1 MSNSTLD
8 INATFRGGGRSVEW
22 LDEINK
28 ASIVMLAETGIVP
41 KDVAQ
46 RIAKG
51 IAAVID
57 NEKAGKEGFKPRSS
71 ADYLDYEPRLI
82 AVAGQEASRLHT
94 GRSRQDLASTIARMN
109 LRDGLLQVIES
120 LIALRQSFLKRAEEH
135 IETIIPAYTHGVQAQ
150 PTTFAHVLLAFE
162 SALARASE
170 RLQETYARVNKCPL
184 GAAALATSSFPLD
197 RNRLAEL
204 LGFEGLVENAYDAN
218 HLAPIHS
225 ALECAAGY
233 SSIALQ
239 AGMFAQDI
247 HAQYAEPVPWFMLPP
262 RGLPSGRAAGELT
275 GTSSI
280 MPQKRNPAALEQLR
294 AQSSIVI
301 SEMQTMT
308 WVSHNNRPGMFDYRM
323 YDPVPVTRLLQVLK
337 IYRQVVD
344 ALVVN
349 KERALE
355 EVRADYSTTTEIADA
370 LLQKAEVP
378 FRTGHHFASKLT
390 DYGRG
395 KGLKLQ
401 EIPFAEVQRI
411 YAENAN
417 AALPLNETEYADII
431 SAETMVFGRKG
442 LGGPQVEEVTRML
455 SGEHLPLDSAV
466 AWRSNQID
474 GLTQPHTAREKMFEA
489 LSTQYGGL

>member
-1 MSNSTLD
+1 MSDSALD
-8 INATFRGGGRSVEW
+8 INASFRGGGRSVEW

-28 ASIVMLAETGIVP
+28 ASIVMLAETGIVT

-51 IAAVID
+51 IAEVIA

-82 AVAGQEASRLHT
+82 KVAGQEASRLHT

-109 LRDGLLQVIES
+109 LRDGLLQVIAA
-120 LIALRQSFLKRAEEH
+120 LIALRESLLKRAEQH

-150 PTTFAHVLLAFE
+150 PTTFAHYLLAFE
-162 SALARASE
+162 SALARATE
-170 RLQETYARVNKCPL
+170 RLQETYVRVNKCPL

-197 RNRLAEL
+197 RHRLAEL
-204 LGFEGLVENAYDAN
+204 LGFDGLVENAYDAN
-218 HLAPIHS
+218 HLAPIDS

-247 HAQYAEPVPWFMLPP
+247 HAQYAEPTPWFML
-262 RGLPSGRAAGELT
+262 AAGELT

-308 WVSHNNRPGMFDYRM
+308 WVSHNNRPGMFDYRL
-323 YDPVPVTRLLQVLK
+323 YDPVPVARLLQVMK

-349 KERALE
+349 KARALE
-355 EVRADYSTTTEIADA
+355 EVNADYSTTTEIADA

-378 FRTGHHFASKLT
+378 FRIGHHFASKLT

-417 AALPLNETEYADII
+417 AALPLSEKEYVDII
-431 SAETMVFGRKG
+431 SAQYMVFGRKG
-442 LGGPQVEEVTRML
+442 LGGPQPAEAQRML
-455 SGEHLPLDSAV
+455 AAAGRQTATETTASSGRDSAL
-466 AWRSNQID
+466 AQAAA
-474 GLTQPHTAREKMFEA
+474 ARETAFA
-489 LSTQYGGL
+489 AHCRD

>member
-1 MSNSTLD
+1 MADPHDPNQHSTLD
-8 INATFRGGGRSVEW
+8 INASFRGGGRSVEW

-41 KDVAQ
+41 KDVAR

-51 IAAVID
+51 IAEVIE
-57 NEKAGKEGFKPRSS
+57 NEKAGNEGFAPRSS

-82 AVAGQEASRLHT
+82 QVAGQEASRLHT

-109 LRDGLLQVIES
+109 LRDGLLQVIEA
-120 LIALRQSFLKRAEEH
+120 LIALRQSILKRAEEH

-150 PTTFAHVLLAFE
+150 PTTFAHYLLAFE
-162 SALARASE
+162 SALARATE

-218 HLAPIHS
+218 HLAPIDS

-247 HAQYAEPVPWFMLPP
+247 HAQYAEPVPWFML
-262 RGLPSGRAAGELT
+262 AAGELT

-294 AQSSIVI
+294 AQSSIVMG
-301 SEMQTMT
+301 EMQTMT

-323 YDPVPVTRLLQVLK
+323 YDPVPVVRLLQVIK

-349 KERALE
+349 KARALE

-395 KGLKLQ
+395 QGLKLQ

-417 AALPLNETEYADII
+417 AALPLSETEYADII

-442 LGGPQVEEVTRML
+442 LGGPQVVEVARMMAASSTEVEAGIDWQEAQISEFKQAHAIAATVFGEL
-455 SGEHLPLDSAV
+455 S
-466 AWRSNQID
+466 N
-474 GLTQPHTAREKMFEA
+474 
-489 LSTQYGGL
+489 